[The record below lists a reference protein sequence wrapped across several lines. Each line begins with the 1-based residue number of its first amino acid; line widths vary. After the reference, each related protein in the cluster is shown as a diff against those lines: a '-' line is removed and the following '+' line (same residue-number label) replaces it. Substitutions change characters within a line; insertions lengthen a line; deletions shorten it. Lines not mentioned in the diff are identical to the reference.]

1 MQEHGVTYAQSSDDA
16 FALNDAVAGVI
27 ANAQLRGSAIVLRS
41 VMGYKAASS
50 SSSSGPRAFESS
62 TKFLVN

>member
-1 MQEHGVTYAQSSDDA
+1 MVTYASSSDDA

-27 ANAQLRGSAIVLRS
+27 ANAQLRGSALVLRS

-50 SSSSGPRAFESS
+50 SSSQGPRAFEAA